1 LSSII
6 NQCVEGTVT
15 VISMEKYGLIGDM
28 SSAALVGT
36 DGSIDWCCFPRF
48 DSPSVFAAI
57 LDEED
62 GGSFQIS
69 PTHPDSTSQQ
79 SYLPDTNVLCTR
91 FHTPTGDMT
100 VTDFMPLTEDGD
112 PTAIAPHEIHRVVRC
127 ESGTVDVCVRFKP
140 RMNYAQGETTLVTTN
155 NGVVANG
162 SRKTLTL
169 CAEFPLGVDQG
180 EAIVDF
186 SLTAGEKSVFV
197 LAYGPRRRRKLHSY
211 RTREKLEKT
220 IAYWNKVAQGA
231 TYDGMWR
238 DEVIRSFLFL
248 HLMIYRS
255 TGAIIAAP
263 TTSLPEGIGG
273 SRNWDYRYAWLRDS
287 SFTIDVLLRMGD
299 AIEGDRYI
307 QWLVRQSNVG
317 EEMPKIVYGVAPD
330 SSLAEYELGHLRGY
344 RDSRPVRIGN
354 CAAGHFQLDVFGEVI
369 LAIAALH
376 KLQDW
381 ISDGAWSL
389 VENFAQMASSNWQCK
404 DRGVWEVRGET
415 QHFVYS
421 KIMCWAALDRA
432 ASLATSL
439 SKPRQAIEWKRTAD
453 IIHDEVMER
462 GWSERKQA
470 FVQRYDSDDLDASL
484 LMVPFLN
491 FLTPDDPRVRSNL
504 DAISRELA
512 DGPFVRRYIPTS
524 TDDGLHGEDEGTFT
538 LLSFWL
544 IGNLITTGQ
553 TGKAQEYF
561 DQIMEHANHVGLF
574 SEMLDPRTGEF
585 LGNFPQAYSH
595 VGLIHTAMNLS
606 RALSENPPEN
616 DLKPSR

>member
-1 LSSII
+1 
-6 NQCVEGTVT
+6 
-15 VISMEKYGLIGDM
+15 MEKYGLIGDM

-36 DGSIDWCCFPRF
+36 DGSIDWCCFPHF

-57 LDEED
+57 LDDVD

-69 PTHPDSTSQQ
+69 PTDPDSTSQQ
-79 SYLPDTNVLCTR
+79 SYLPDTNVLRTR

-100 VTDFMPLTEDGD
+100 VTDFMPLSEDGD
-112 PTAIAPHEIHRVVRC
+112 PSVSAPHEIHRIVRC

-140 RMNYAQGETTLVTTN
+140 RMNYAQGETTLIATK
-155 NGVVANG
+155 NGAVAKG
-162 SRKTLTL
+162 SRQTLTL
-169 CAEFPLGVDQG
+169 CAEFSLAIDKSEASG
-180 EAIVDF
+180 EFNLV
-186 SLTAGEKSVFV
+186 AGEESVFV

-220 IAYWNKVAQGA
+220 ITNWNRVVQGA

-299 AIEGDRYI
+299 AIEGDKFV
-307 QWLVRQSNVG
+307 QWLVRRCNAENG
-317 EEMPKIVYGVAPD
+317 MPKIVYGISQN
-330 SSLAEYELGHLRGY
+330 SSLREYTLDHLRGY

-354 CAAGHFQLDVFGEVI
+354 GAAGHFQLDVFGEVI
-369 LAIAALH
+369 LAIAALY
-376 KLQDW
+376 KLQDC
-381 ISDGAWSL
+381 IPDEAWSL
-389 VENFAQMASSNWQCK
+389 VVNFAEMASSNWHRK
-404 DRGVWEVRGET
+404 DRGVWEVRGES

-439 SKPRQAIEWKRTAD
+439 GESRQATEWRRTAD
-453 IIHDEVMER
+453 IIHDEVMAR

-470 FVQRYDSDDLDASL
+470 FVQRYGSDDLDASL

-524 TDDGLHGEDEGTFT
+524 TDDGLHGEDEGAFT

-544 IGNLITTGQ
+544 IGNLIMTGQ
-553 TGKAQEYF
+553 TDKAQEYF
-561 DQIMEHANHVGLF
+561 GQIMEHANHVGLF
-574 SEMLDPRTGEF
+574 SEMIDPRTGEF

-606 RALSENPPEN
+606 RALGENTPEN
-616 DLKPSR
+616 DFKSGR

>member
-1 LSSII
+1 
-6 NQCVEGTVT
+6 
-15 VISMEKYGLIGDM
+15 
-28 SSAALVGT
+28 
-36 DGSIDWCCFPRF
+36 
-48 DSPSVFAAI
+48 
-57 LDEED
+57 
-62 GGSFQIS
+62 
-69 PTHPDSTSQQ
+69 
-79 SYLPDTNVLCTR
+79 
-91 FHTPTGDMT
+91 
-100 VTDFMPLTEDGD
+100 
-112 PTAIAPHEIHRVVRC
+112 
-127 ESGTVDVCVRFKP
+127 
-140 RMNYAQGETTLVTTN
+140 MNYAQEETTLIATRN
-155 NGVVANG
+155 RAVAKG
-162 SRKTLTL
+162 SRQTLTL
-169 CAEFPLGVDQG
+169 CAELPLTVNQG
-180 EAIVDF
+180 EASAEF
-186 SLTAGEKSVFV
+186 SLVAGEESVFV

-220 IAYWNKVAQGA
+220 ITYWNTVSQGA
-231 TYDGMWR
+231 AYNGMWR
-238 DEVIRSFLFL
+238 DEVIRSLLVL

-263 TTSLPEGIGG
+263 TTSLPESIGG

-307 QWLVRQSNVG
+307 QWLVRQSKVDKG
-317 EEMPKIVYGVAPD
+317 MPKIVYGVAPD
-330 SSLAEYELGHLRGY
+330 SSLTEHELGHLRGY

-354 CAAGHFQLDVFGEVI
+354 GAASHFQLDVFGEVI

-376 KLQDW
+376 KLQGW
-381 ISDGAWSL
+381 IPDDVWSL
-389 VENFAQMASSNWQCK
+389 VTNLAQTVTSNWRRK

-421 KIMCWAALDRA
+421 KIMCWTALDRA
-432 ASLATSL
+432 ASLADSL
-439 SKPRQAIEWKRTAD
+439 GETDLANEWRRTAG
-453 IIHDEVMER
+453 IIHHEVMER
-462 GWSERKQA
+462 GWSDRKQA
-470 FVQRYDSDDLDASL
+470 FVQRYDSEDLDASL

-491 FLTPDDPRVRSNL
+491 FLPPDDPRVRSNL

-512 DGPFVRRYIPTS
+512 EGPFVHRYIPAS

-544 IGNLITTGQ
+544 IGNLIMTGQ
-553 TGKAQEYF
+553 TDKAQEYF

-606 RALSENPPEN
+606 RALSENSPEN
-616 DLKPSR
+616 NLKAGK